1 MNNFKPG
8 DTVTCIDTSSASH
21 RLTLGETYVIEKVSA
36 WSVTIRGCMWSRTRF
51 ELLHTP
57 SKLTG
62 MAQFYKE
69 RGV

>member
-1 MNNFKPG
+1 MNKFKPG
-8 DTVTCIDTSSASH
+8 DTVTCIAAHSAIH
-21 RLTLGETYVIEKVSA
+21 GIALGETYVIEKVSA
-36 WSVTIRGCMWSRTRF
+36 WGVTVEGYMWSHERF

-62 MAQFYKE
+62 MTQFLKD

>member
-8 DTVTCIDTSSASH
+8 DTVTCIDTTFTTH
-21 RLTLGETYVIEKVSA
+21 ELTVGETYEIEKVSV
-36 WSVTIRGCMWSRTRF
+36 WSVTIGGRMWSHTRF

-62 MAQFYKE
+62 MTQFLKD